1 MKYKTNPNIIFNLT
15 IILLF
20 LLSFTA
26 IDMTFAGQ
34 TIDEVRKK
42 WIGVNINKLVE
53 KHGYPDR
60 SITAPNGNTVYIV
73 IKNIKKFY
81 PVPVLR
87 QPQRKDIDIY
97 NTKTGAYSYGTS
109 TSDGG
114 LTIEHQIKKT
124 ECAGYF
130 EVNKD
135 NIIINIKFKGDN
147 CPQ

>member
-1 MKYKTNPNIIFNLT
+1 MKSEKKLKIFFIIA
-15 IILLF
+15 IILLLF
-20 LLSFTA
+20 CSLIA
-26 IDMTFAGQ
+26 DNIFAGQ
-34 TIDEVRKK
+34 TIDDVREK